1 MDAWHTRRR
10 WVIQH
15 PHNPELRAL
24 NENEFQNLGGRAM
37 RHRPCV
43 GLAAAFPRGGS
54 RGVVAEIVVCGRGLR
69 GGRPVDSVLVIHF
82 FFRDPD
88 PHVPAAPEAVVA
100 PAHGQVDC
108 VEETTELEFLGS
120 ACRRISIFLSVFD
133 VHVQNAPV
141 AGKVAL
147 LEYQPGQFLSALKTE
162 SAEFNENM
170 LIGIESS
177 EQPGERIAVRQIA
190 GALARRVVAWVK
202 TGDQVARG
210 QRLGLVQYGSRCD
223 LYLPL
228 SAHLVVRPGDKVV
241 GGETVVARRAEIP
254 SISRQEMSIQ

>member
-1 MDAWHTRRR
+1 MKTNSRVLTAARC
-10 WVIQH
+10 VIG
-15 PHNPELRAL
+15 RAL
-24 NENEFQNLGGRAM
+24 IWLLLF
-37 RHRPCV
+37 
-43 GLAAAFPRGGS
+43 LAGA
-54 RGVVAEIVVCGRGLR
+54 VVAWWLKSSLAVVVFAATGVWILF
-69 GGRPVDSVLVIHF
+69 SLFTLF

-108 VEETTELEFLGS
+108 VEESTELEFLGS

-141 AGKVAL
+141 AGKVAFL
-147 LEYQPGQFLSALKTE
+147 QYQPGRFLSALKTE
-162 SAEFNENM
+162 SATFNENL

-202 TGDQVARG
+202 TGEQVARG
-210 QRLGLVQYGSRCD
+210 QRLGLIQYGSRCD

-228 SAHLVVRPGDKVV
+228 SAIPTVQPGDKVV
-241 GGETVVARRAEIP
+241 GGETVVARRADKP
-254 SISRQEMSIQ
+254 SISMQKVSIQ